1 MRLTART
8 VVATLWL
15 PLTVIACSDDP
26 AGPAPLAAPT
36 GVTVQATGPRT
47 ARVTFTAVTGA
58 SGYVVER
65 AAGTAGFATA
75 GTTATTSFDDSGLN
89 PSTAYRYRV
98 AATRGTDVSSFS
110 SEATATTPAEG
121 PKVATINADITASR
135 TLFADT
141 TYTLTG
147 FIHVANGATL
157 TIQPGTTILG
167 DANVLGSALFI
178 LRGARIIA
186 KGTATQPIVFTSSRA
201 AGQRQP
207 GDWGGLIIV
216 GNGVI
221 NRSGNIQL
229 EGTGPAGTTG
239 NYQVLYSGGTNN
251 ADNSGELEYV
261 RIEFAGFA
269 PAQNQELNSL
279 TLAAVGSGTRI
290 QYVQTLAGLDDSF
303 EWFGGAVDAKYLISY
318 ESGDDHFDMSEG
330 YVGRLQYLI
339 GYQTK
344 VLTPRA
350 GAGGVS
356 SDPQGIENDGCDAAA
371 AGCDQGHASTPRN
384 VPVVANFTLI
394 GRGDAATMST
404 GGDIGMVI
412 RRGTGG
418 YYVNGVLGR
427 WPRAGIS
434 VRDAATQTMIT
445 NGDLMLSNIFVSEA
459 PVIYQSGQQTGADT
473 TANALRMLPAT
484 TASLFASVPT
494 APTSAAQIDWTPSS
508 TAVIRTGG
516 IAAFS
521 GKLQTAAGTF
531 VSGTSFLGAVDPT
544 GPKWWVG
551 WTNYAVN

>member
-8 VVATLWL
+8 VLATLWL
-15 PLTVIACSDDP
+15 PLMVIACDDDP

-36 GVTVQATGPRT
+36 GVTVQVTGART
-47 ARVTFTAVTGA
+47 ARVTFGAVTGA
-58 SGYVVER
+58 TGYVVER
-65 AAGTAGFATA
+65 AAGTASFATA
-75 GTTATTSFDDSGLN
+75 GTTTTTTFDDTGLN
-89 PSTAYRYRV
+89 PGTAYRYRV
-98 AATRGTDVSSFS
+98 AATRGTDVSAFS
-110 SEATATTPAEG
+110 AEANATTPAEG

-141 TYTLTG
+141 TYTLSG

-167 DANVLGSALFI
+167 DANVLGSSLFI

-207 GDWGGLIIV
+207 GDWGGLIII

-229 EGTGPAGTTG
+229 EGTNTG
-239 NYQVLYSGGTNN
+239 ASNPSILYSGGNNN

-339 GYQTK
+339 GYQTR

-371 AGCDQGHASTPRN
+371 AGCDQGHTSTPRN
-384 VPVVANFTLI
+384 MPVVANFTLI

-445 NGDLMLSNIFVSEA
+445 NGDLVLSNIFVSEA

-473 TANALRMLPAT
+473 TTNALRMLPAT
-484 TASLFASVPT
+484 TASLFTSVPAT
-494 APTSAAQIDWTPSS
+494 PASAAQIDWTPAT
-508 TAVIRTGG
+508 TAAIRTGG
-516 IAAFS
+516 MSTFS
-521 GKLQTAAGTF
+521 GKLQTAAGSF
-531 VSGTSFLGAVDPT
+531 VT
-544 GPKWWVG
+544 GPPSWVQ
-551 WTNYAVN
+551 